1 MLCYQ
6 RLWHMDQDRQ
16 RGLGRFAEWVGA
28 SAVAQDK
35 LIRTLGL
42 EHAAK
47 ADFAISRKLLCH
59 ARHPAPCSWSWALA
73 VH

>member
-1 MLCYQ
+1 
-6 RLWHMDQDRQ
+6 MDQDRQ

-42 EHAAK
+42 EYAAK
-47 ADFAISRKLLCH
+47 SDYAISRKLL
-59 ARHPAPCSWSWALA
+59 
-73 VH
+73 

>member
-1 MLCYQ
+1 
-6 RLWHMDQDRQ
+6 MDQDRQ
-16 RGLGRFAEWVGA
+16 RGLGRFAEWVGT

-42 EHAAK
+42 EYAAK
-47 ADFAISRKLLCH
+47 ADFAISRKLLCRT
-59 ARHPAPCSWSWALA
+59 RHPAPCSSVLA

>member
-1 MLCYQ
+1 
-6 RLWHMDQDRQ
+6 MDQDRQ

-47 ADFAISRKLLCH
+47 ADFAISRKLLCVTRDIPH
-59 ARHPAPCSWSWALA
+59 LA
-73 VH
+73 HLPEPLLCTNFR